1 MIRRWTADG
10 KLSAEV
16 APHATTLHGA
26 HSLVQA
32 YDGMEAGAQIGP
44 EPAEKRKKRG
54 WGGRVAWLVALVTV
68 GVLLGLAVITVL
80 KFVDGPVSSKPGVT
94 AAKMVAVP
102 SAAPT
107 ASMWAGKYAE
117 LKYPGVFNQLGH
129 ASGSARTLEA
139 YNLSS
144 RGNYE
149 RQVSINV
156 SQLPSGSLDDDS
168 SYAFR
173 RNQPSAYTKEV
184 LTLKGEPVVKM
195 TKTDKTEI
203 GLFWVHDRKLLMV
216 MATTSNPSKDNL
228 GAYLAQ
234 IQPTIHWR
242 QL

>member
-1 MIRRWTADG
+1 MIERWTADG
-10 KLSAEV
+10 QLTAEP
-16 APHATTLHGA
+16 APHARELHGA
-26 HSLVQA
+26 PGVEETVQA
-32 YDGMEAGAQIGP
+32 MPVETPRPSG
-44 EPAEKRKKRG
+44 RG
-54 WGGRVAWLVALVTV
+54 WGGRIAWLIALVTV
-68 GVLLGLAVITVL
+68 GVLLGLAIITVL

-94 AAKMVAVP
+94 AAKILASP
-102 SAAPT
+102 SASPT

-117 LKYPGVFNQLGH
+117 LKYPGVFDQLGH

-144 RGNYE
+144 RGSYE
-149 RQVSINV
+149 RQISINV

-173 RNQPSAYTKEV
+173 RNQPSVYTKEV
-184 LTLKGEPVVKM
+184 VTLKGEPVVKIS
-195 TKTDKTEI
+195 KTDKTEI
-203 GLFWVHDRKLLMV
+203 GLFWVHGGKLLIV

-228 GAYLAQ
+228 SAYLAQ